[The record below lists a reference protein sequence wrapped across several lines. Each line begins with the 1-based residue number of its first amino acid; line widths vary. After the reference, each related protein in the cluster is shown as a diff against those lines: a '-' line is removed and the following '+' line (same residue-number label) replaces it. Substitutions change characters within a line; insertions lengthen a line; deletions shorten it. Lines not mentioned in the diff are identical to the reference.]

1 MAIESALVPKYPLAR
16 TRGQDSVESKTRE
29 GYSDE
34 RLVER
39 LRTLLSHHPE
49 ISLAILFGS
58 LAAGKA
64 GPDSDIDLAISTPRP
79 LTAEERIRLI
89 WELAEATGRPVD
101 LIDLRETGEPLLGR
115 ILATGKRILGGSGE
129 YAELIKRHLFD
140 QADFAP
146 YQRRILAER
155 RRAWIKK

>member
-1 MAIESALVPKYPLAR
+1 M
-16 TRGQDSVESKTRE
+16 ESKTRG

-34 RLVER
+34 MLVER
-39 LRTLLSHHPE
+39 LRTLLSRHPE

-58 LAAGKA
+58 LAAGRA
-64 GPDSDIDLAISTPRP
+64 GPGSDIDLAISTARP
-79 LTAEERIRLI
+79 LTAEERIQLI

-101 LIDLRETGEPLLGR
+101 LIDLREAGEPLLGR
-115 ILATGKRILGGSGE
+115 ILTTGKRILGRSGE